1 MPAHLRRWSLIT
13 AAALAVFGS
22 AAVAAAPAP
31 AADANLPSL
40 LNLRGARSTVRY
52 SPGSLD
58 RAAHVQARLDALAE
72 DFAAWGGGQRELL
85 AFVLGPEDWQA
96 AGLSRAYGLPE
107 LTGPGGGAAIALPAW
122 GDGHTITV
130 WRALLGT
137 GGAPLLWS
145 AGTPVRGTPEEA
157 ASLAAADL
165 LAQIELA
172 REFVDRQHLAGGP
185 PWLRELL
192 AATVA
197 RAAFERHE
205 AERRA
210 EIVDFFA
217 ALARGAASAEPAGA
231 LTEYREDLPY
241 PDRVAASARFF
252 AAAGFLLDRDRAKT
266 VPLLVKMAAKSG
278 RPLVPGDLLP
288 RYPGLGAWLEAGGVE
303 SP

>member
-1 MPAHLRRWSLIT
+1 VVARARSLVIVVFSLLPPAT
-13 AAALAVFGS
+13 
-22 AAVAAAPAP
+22 PA

-72 DFAAWGGGQRELL
+72 DFATWGGGQRELL

-96 AGLSRAYGLPE
+96 AGLLRAYGLPE
-107 LTGPGGGAAIALPAW
+107 LTGPAGNAGIALPAW
-122 GDGHTITV
+122 GDDRTIAV

-137 GGAPLLWS
+137 AGGPLPWS

-165 LAQIELA
+165 LAQIDLA
-172 REFVDRQHLAGGP
+172 REFVDRARLAGGP
-185 PWLRELL
+185 PWIRELL

-205 AERRA
+205 AERRQ
-210 EIVDFFA
+210 EIVDFFG
-217 ALARGAASAEPAGA
+217 ALARGAASAGAAGGA
-231 LTEYREDLPY
+231 LIGYRDDLPY
-241 PDRVAASARFF
+241 PERVAASGRFF

-266 VPLLVKMAAKSG
+266 VPRLMKLAGKNG
-278 RPLVPGDLLP
+278 RPLAPGDLLP
-288 RYPGLGAWLEAGGVE
+288 RYPGLKEWLEAAGVA